1 MVDVLLM
8 ENLNKLDENT
18 FIMFAMKHYDNPQC
32 IGMDEFQEDLNRIKY
47 IKRLFRKYQN
57 SGILRERLI
66 LNHIIIMYNVF
77 GIYASTR
84 MLFYRIEEDMHELLK
99 TFLLFL
105 NYLPEKTDNI
115 PEVDLVSVPLNQDV
129 INRLRE
135 V

>member
-1 MVDVLLM
+1 M